1 MFRLLDAF
9 LKDEHGQDLIEYAL
23 LASFIGLVGIVAF
36 SAIETAIGSTY
47 VAWNNNENN
56 NWQMPDPGSG
66 GS

>member
-1 MFRLLDAF
+1 MRRLLASF

-23 LASFIGLVGIVAF
+23 LASFIGLVGIAAF
-36 SAIETAIGSTY
+36 SAITSAIGSTY
-47 VAWNNNENN
+47 TAWNSNENN